1 MRSGCLPT
9 RATPRP
15 ARSAPAGAVAVVM
28 LALLAVAGCSQ
39 ANSTRLPELASLPR
53 RLLSD
58 EEQKKAVEELKARQA
73 AHRAEAVKE
82 IEQARI
88 RQGGN

>member
-1 MRSGCLPT
+1 
-9 RATPRP
+9 
-15 ARSAPAGAVAVVM
+15 M

-58 EEQKKAVEELKARQA
+58 EEQKKAVEELKARQET
-73 AHRAEAVKE
+73 HRAQAVKE
-82 IEQARI
+82 IEQARS
-88 RQGGN
+88 RQGGELASDSAQNPLGRQDAGR